1 LVKGLE
7 LSRDTGTATTPSG
20 VCAGDVSKM
29 EAVRD
34 GWHCIER
41 ALPGDADREQVRRT
55 SDVFTEERQ

>member
-1 LVKGLE
+1 
-7 LSRDTGTATTPSG
+7 
-20 VCAGDVSKM
+20 M

-41 ALPGDADREQVRRT
+41 ALPGDADREQVRKT